1 MGKPTICICENKD
14 ADQLRGNRK
23 TDQRLC
29 FATRIVQFH
38 LYLFGKHIVGFSTR
52 RLILLASGM
61 VALAGSAIRGE
72 VYSWVAVVIL
82 PITSSVNPL
91 IYTLLAALQKKV
103 VSVLK
108 ANA

>member
-1 MGKPTICICENKD
+1 MYRGIHFLLIFHPKHR
-14 ADQLRGNRK
+14 LRVLAKNC
-23 TDQRLC
+23 LV
-29 FATRIVQFH
+29 I
-38 LYLFGKHIVGFSTR
+38 II
-52 RLILLASGM
+52 ILLASGM
-61 VALAGSAIRGE
+61 MALAGSAIRGE

-103 VSVLK
+103 VSVFT